1 MRKVINIKPA
11 EEIVLVDPESQREY
25 VGIFNMKSLFLF
37 QTKMAELGITREN
50 LPDCDLMTVCLYSVL
65 NANEEIEYDDVEQL
79 ARRIGP
85 VGGKEIIGMFMDML
99 YDSMSKEQQEM
110 AKKMMAQ
117 YVLQARKGK

>member
-11 EEIVLVDPESQREY
+11 EEIALVDPESQREY
-25 VGIFNMKSLFLF
+25 VGIFNMKSLFIF
-37 QTKMAELGITREN
+37 QNKLAELGITREN

-65 NANEEIEYDDVEQL
+65 NANEDIEYEETEKL

-85 VGGKEIIGMFMDML
+85 SGGKEIIGMFMDML

-110 AKKMMAQ
+110 VKKVMAQ
-117 YVLQARKGK
+117 YVLRATKGK

>member
-11 EEIVLVDPESQREY
+11 EEIALVDPESQREY
-25 VGIFNMKSLFLF
+25 VGIFNMKSLFIF
-37 QTKMAELGITREN
+37 QNKLAELGITREN

-65 NANEEIEYDDVEQL
+65 NANEDIEYEETEQL

-85 VGGKEIIGMFMDML
+85 SGGKEIIGMFMDML

-110 AKKMMAQ
+110 VKKVMAQ
-117 YVLQARKGK
+117 YVLRATKGK